1 MSEPLIRP
9 FTRELDGHGCFAF
22 HGHSEALAR
31 LKLTLEHR
39 WLGVLTGEIGSGKS
53 VLIRQLI
60 RSVDTLIYLPIT
72 VSMAQLKPRDFYGE
86 LLRHVDEDPPFSV
99 AKARRLWEEVITKRS
114 EQGDRTLLVVIDE
127 AQDMTEAMLLE
138 LRFVMSHQM
147 DAKSLFP
154 VILAGQPE
162 LRKRLR
168 LKKFEAISQRIGMQ
182 FHLQGMTKEETIAY
196 IRHHMKTAGR
206 ERPIFSESAMH
217 MVYGTSQGIPRVVN
231 QLCTHALL
239 EAEGKGH
246 EVVEE
251 AHMGRVLAD
260 VEKQRGATG

>member
-1 MSEPLIRP
+1 MNESLIRP
-9 FTRELDGHGCFAF
+9 FTRELDGRGCFAF
-22 HGHSEALAR
+22 HGHKEALAR
-31 LKLTLEHR
+31 LKLVLDYH

-53 VLIRQLI
+53 VLIRHLI
-60 RSVDTLIYLPIT
+60 RSLDSMLYLPIT
-72 VSMAQLKPRDFYGE
+72 VSMAHLKPRDFYGE

-99 AKARRLWEEVITKRS
+99 VKARRLWEEVIARRV
-114 EQGDRTLLVVIDE
+114 EQGDRTIVVVIDE
-127 AQDMTEAMLLE
+127 AHDMTEAMLLE

-168 LKKFEAISQRIGMQ
+168 LKKFEAISQRVGMQ
-182 FHLQGMTKEETIAY
+182 FHLQAMTKEETMDY
-196 IRHHMKTAGR
+196 IRHHMKTAGLD
-206 ERPIFSESAMH
+206 RPLFSESAMN

-251 AHMGRVLAD
+251 AHMGRILAD